1 MTAKGMKRS
10 FEISYSTEQIKEVAS
25 ELLTQFDGLK
35 LFCFTGNLGS
45 GKTTFI
51 SALCHVLGS
60 TDDISSPTFSIVNE
74 YQSDK
79 GTIYHFDLYRLKNM
93 EEAMDIGFEEYIY
106 SGNYCFIE
114 WPEKVAKILPQ
125 HLVVNCELS
134 YLSMNERT
142 LKAWEN

>member
-1 MTAKGMKRS
+1 MKRS

>member
-1 MTAKGMKRS
+1 MKRS
-10 FEISYSTEQIKEVAS
+10 FEISYSTEQITEVATQ
-25 ELLTQFDGLK
+25 LLSQFDGLK
-35 LFCFTGNLGS
+35 LFCFKGNLGS

-51 SALCHVLGS
+51 AALCRVLGS

-74 YQSDK
+74 YQSDN

-106 SGNYCFIE
+106 SNNYCFIE
-114 WPEKVAKILPQ
+114 WPEKVAEILPQ

-134 YLSMNERT
+134 YLSVNERK